1 MSTESFKLT
10 VSGIEADVQRKD
22 IKNLHISIMP
32 PDGRVRV
39 SAPQSMSDDAI
50 RLSIVSRITR
60 IRKERKSFSEY
71 VRESRKEMVSGESHF
86 VNGKRYLL
94 ELVDANETPSVSL
107 KSNSVLVMKVRPGSS
122 LEKREEV
129 MREWLR
135 RRMKESMEEMIPVW
149 EQRMGLKADFYG
161 IRRMRTKWGSCNS
174 RDRRIW
180 LNLELA
186 KKPPKCLEYVLV
198 HELTHILEPTH
209 NQRFFQLMD
218 GFMPNWR
225 LHKEELDK
233 PPLVHMDWDY

>member
-1 MSTESFKLT
+1 
-10 VSGIEADVQRKD
+10 
-22 IKNLHISIMP
+22 MP

-60 IRKERKSFSEY
+60 IRKERKSLSEY

-94 ELVDANETPSVSL
+94 ELVEANETPSVSL
-107 KSNSVLVMKVRPGSS
+107 KSNSVLLMKVRPGSS

-135 RRMKESMEEMIPVW
+135 RRMKVSMEEMIPIW
-149 EQRMGLKADFYG
+149 EQRMGLRADFYG
-161 IRRMRTKWGSCNS
+161 IRRMRNTS
-174 RDRRIW
+174 RERRIW

-186 KKPPKCLEYVLV
+186 KKPPKCLEYVCLC
-198 HELTHILEPTH
+198 TNFSYILEPTH

-225 LHKEELDK
+225 LHREALDK